1 MGATGTGNRRAG
13 GSLTRRT
20 FAVSALLSAVIGT
33 AFFLLALAIDALR
46 DSEARANHAL
56 EVLVAANR
64 LERLIIDI
72 ESTQRGFIIVGDSRF
87 LQPWY
92 QARAAFGQ
100 QATKLERL
108 ATNGDEGQ
116 GRSAHQISEAGRSY
130 IRDYAIPLV
139 AMAQRDLA
147 SARTLEVTE
156 EGKRRVDDLRVKFE
170 DFMAREEQI
179 FQAGQDRADSS
190 ANQALVVS
198 SASVGGSII
207 LILFSGGYLI
217 RSVVRPVRRASAMA
231 GRVAGGDLTVRMP
244 ETGPGEVGG
253 LERSFN
259 SMANSL
265 ESSRDELRLVA
276 DEQAALR
283 RVATLVAR
291 GVSPSELFGS
301 VAAETGYVLGA
312 KTTAVARFEPG
323 GTSTVVGSW
332 EKPGTQPTA
341 LPLGSRW
348 PEADSVAARVLRS
361 GAPARVSSY
370 EGLTGPAGAW
380 AREQGIRSS
389 VGSPIVV
396 EGRLWGVIIAFSGTA
411 EPQPDDTESRLRGF
425 TELVAMAVANTESR
439 AQLAASR
446 ARVVAA
452 ADETR
457 RRIERDLHD
466 GTQQRLISLALEL
479 RAAQARVPPEQ
490 ADLVEQWAHTAQGLT
505 DVVEELREISRGVHP
520 AILEKGGLGPALRAL
535 ARRAGVP
542 VELNLGVQGR
552 LPERVEVAA
561 YYVVSEALANA
572 AKHARASVVVVD
584 VTATDDTLRLL
595 VRDDGVGG
603 ANASRGSGLIGLID
617 RVEAVG
623 GRIEI
628 TSPPD
633 SGTSLLVMIP
643 LRPAL
648 PADLLGPPAQAAHA
662 AFQPTATSCPRD
674 HPGPN
679 DVNEGPGWPEGA
691 ARWRQNCRRSG
702 SLADTSARKSAGST

>member
-20 FAVSALLSAVIGT
+20 VAVSALLSAVIGT

-64 LERLIIDI
+64 LERLTIDI
-72 ESTQRGFIIVGDSRF
+72 ETAQRGFIIVGDARF

-92 QARAAFGQ
+92 QARANFEQEAN
-100 QATKLERL
+100 ALEDL

-130 IRDYAIPLV
+130 IRDYSVPLV
-139 AMAQRDLA
+139 EMAQRDPD

-156 EGKRRVDDLRVKFE
+156 EGERRVDALRMKFE
-170 DFMAREEQI
+170 DFMAREENI

-207 LILFSGGYLI
+207 LILFSGGYLA

-231 GRVAGGDLTVRMP
+231 GWVAGGDLTVRMP
-244 ETGPGEVGG
+244 ETGPGEVGQ
-253 LERSFN
+253 LEHSFN

-265 ESSRDELRLVA
+265 ESSRDELRRVA

-283 RVATLVAR
+283 RVATLVAG
-291 GVSPSELFGS
+291 GVSPSEVFAS
-301 VAAETGYVLGA
+301 VAEETGHVLDA
-312 KTTAVARFEPG
+312 ETTAVSRFEPDN
-323 GTSTVVGSW
+323 TATVVGSW
-332 EKPGTQPTA
+332 DKPGTKPMA

-348 PEADSVAARVLRS
+348 PAEADSVAGRAMQTGQAVRV
-361 GAPARVSSY
+361 ASY
-370 EGLTGPAGAW
+370 EGLTGPAAAW

-396 EGRLWGVIIAFSGTA
+396 EGKLWGVIIAFSGTG
-411 EPQPDDTESRLRGF
+411 EPQPEDTEGRLYGF

-457 RRIERDLHD
+457 RGIERDLHD

-479 RAAQARVPPEQ
+479 RAAQDRVPPEQ
-490 ADLVEQWAHTAQGLT
+490 TGLVEQWSRTAQGLT
-505 DVVEELREISRGVHP
+505 DIVEELREISRGVHP

-535 ARRAGVP
+535 ARRAGVRA
-542 VELNLGVQGR
+542 ELNLGVQGR

-561 YYVVSEALANA
+561 YYVVSEALTNA

-584 VTATDDTLRLL
+584 VTATGDALRLA

-603 ANASRGSGLIGLID
+603 ADASRGSGLIGLID

-628 TSPPD
+628 TSPPGG
-633 SGTSLLVMIP
+633 GTSLLVTIP

-648 PADLLGPPAQAAHA
+648 AAVQPSSLPARSNLLSPPA
-662 AFQPTATSCPRD
+662 SR
-674 HPGPN
+674 
-679 DVNEGPGWPEGA
+679 
-691 ARWRQNCRRSG
+691 AR
-702 SLADTSARKSAGST
+702 

>member
-20 FAVSALLSAVIGT
+20 VAVSALLSAVIGT

-64 LERLIIDI
+64 LERLAIDI
-72 ESTQRGFIIVGDSRF
+72 ETAQRGFIIVGDTRF

-92 QARAAFGQ
+92 QARAGFEQ
-100 QATKLERL
+100 QADALERL
-108 ATNGDEGQ
+108 ATNGDGGQ

-130 IRDYAIPLV
+130 IRDYSIPLV
-139 AMAQRDLA
+139 SMAQRDPG
-147 SARTLEVTE
+147 SARTLEVTA
-156 EGKRRVDDLRVKFE
+156 EGQRRVDALRTQFE
-170 DFMAREEQI
+170 NFMAREENI

-190 ANQALVVS
+190 ANQALTVS

-207 LILFSGGYLI
+207 LILFSGGYLT

-231 GRVAGGDLTVRMP
+231 GRVAGGDLTVRMQQ
-244 ETGPGEVGG
+244 TGPGEVGQ
-253 LERSFN
+253 LEKSFN
-259 SMANSL
+259 SMADSL
-265 ESSRDELRLVA
+265 ESSRDELRRVA

-291 GVSPSELFGS
+291 GVSPSEVFAS
-301 VAAETGYVLGA
+301 VAAETGHVLDA
-312 KTTAVARFEPG
+312 ETTAVSRFEAD
-323 GTSTVVGSW
+323 GTATVVGSW
-332 EKPGTQPTA
+332 DTPGAKAMA
-341 LPLGSRW
+341 LPLGSTW
-348 PEADSVAARVLRS
+348 PAEADSVAGRAMRS
-361 GAPARVSSY
+361 GKPIRVSSY
-370 EGLTGPAGAW
+370 EGLTGPAAAW

-389 VGSPIVV
+389 VGTPIVV

-411 EPQPDDTESRLRGF
+411 GPQPADTEGRLRGF

-439 AQLAASR
+439 AQLGASR

-490 ADLVEQWAHTAQGLT
+490 TDLVEQWSRTAQGLT

-535 ARRAGVP
+535 ARRAGVR
-542 VELNLGVQGR
+542 VEVNLGVQGR

-561 YYVVSEALANA
+561 YYVVSEALTNA

-584 VTATDDTLRLL
+584 VTATDDALRLA

-603 ANASRGSGLIGLID
+603 ADASRGSGLIGLID

-628 TSPPD
+628 TSPPGG
-633 SGTSLLVMIP
+633 GTSLLVTIP
-643 LRPAL
+643 LRPTLA
-648 PADLLGPPAQAAHA
+648 AGPRRGTPKRRLTPPSGPQ
-662 AFQPTATSCPRD
+662 QPPVLATIRD
-674 HPGPN
+674 PMM
-679 DVNEGPGWPEGA
+679 
-691 ARWRQNCRRSG
+691 
-702 SLADTSARKSAGST
+702 